1 MLWGAGSCLPAH
13 GSTTPGAE
21 KAAAAIATCCFI
33 FFTCH
38 RCSSPGEIWL
48 SGCHLQRG
56 VIFHL
61 QGVGENVIKQMEKE
75 MSQGK
80 D

>member
-13 GSTTPGAE
+13 GSTTPRAE

-48 SGCHLQRG
+48 SGW

-75 MSQGK
+75 MAQGK